1 MAPYPFQPSAFT
13 LHLSLARHVLALPRA
28 PARRMALETL
38 GARPVCGVEPTDE
51 AASQKVPRAEY
62 EQCASA

>member
-38 GARPVCGVEPTDE
+38 GAETVFS
-51 AASQKVPRAEY
+51 ASLHGWLNKKHN
-62 EQCASA
+62 